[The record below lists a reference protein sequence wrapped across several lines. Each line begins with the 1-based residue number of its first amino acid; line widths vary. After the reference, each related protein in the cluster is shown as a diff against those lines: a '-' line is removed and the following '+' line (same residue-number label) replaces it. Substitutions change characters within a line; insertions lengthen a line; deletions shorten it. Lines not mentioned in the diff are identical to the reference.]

1 MKNIIVT
8 GNSGKTTFSYF
19 LARKLSKNNKVILIS
34 TDTEKGMIKCLFPDA
49 QSTENRSLGNLLAD
63 PIIIEKDIYDNSYLV
78 DDNFLFISYSQDI
91 ELHPNITNINCSK
104 LFSRASQ
111 MADYLI
117 VDTSNH
123 VFDKFMLNAPNKTVI
138 SVTTCDL
145 RGYHY
150 RIKNPLSDINILW
163 QSTPYSH
170 SQDVLSTFEKR
181 PIEITYSKQLQAVY
195 TGENIK
201 NIPIP
206 KSYTK
211 ALSQVFELI
220 SAGDKVEL

>member
-19 LARKLSKNNKVILIS
+19 LAEKLSKTHKVILIS

-63 PIIIEKDIYDNSYLV
+63 PIIIEKDVYDNSYLV
-78 DDNFLFISYSQDI
+78 DDNFLFISYTGDI
-91 ELHPNITNINCSK
+91 ELHPNITSINCSK
-104 LFSRASQ
+104 LFSRVSQ

-117 VDTSNH
+117 VDTSKH
-123 VFDKFMLNAPNKTVI
+123 IFDKFMLSSPNKTVI

-150 RIKNPLSDINILW
+150 RIKNPISDINVLL
-163 QSTPYSH
+163 QATAYSH

-181 PIEITYSKQLQAVY
+181 PFEITYSKQLQSVY
-195 TGENIK
+195 TGESIK
-201 NIPIP
+201 NIPIS

-211 ALSQVFELI
+211 TLNKIIELI
-220 SAGDKVEL
+220 SAGDEVEL